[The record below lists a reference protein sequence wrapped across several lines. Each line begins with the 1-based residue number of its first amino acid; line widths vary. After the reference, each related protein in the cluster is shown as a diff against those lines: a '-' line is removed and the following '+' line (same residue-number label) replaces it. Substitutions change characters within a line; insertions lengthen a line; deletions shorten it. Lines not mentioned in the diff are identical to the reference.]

1 MSFPVLA
8 SPGTLCQVT
17 SQRLFQNRVQ
27 TRLQK
32 LEEPPQSNS
41 CGDLGGE
48 PCARC
53 RQVEFFRG
61 LFTPG
66 SLYSTIYLEVPKTQP
81 AASGLS
87 SMTKLLRAIIPVISQ
102 FTFRG
107 ESTTRLLS
115 FSLFLLITTCSLFL
129 FIIAFQRAE
138 HFLKPFQQDYN
149 ILFFF
154 PRYNLAILIPTNVR
168 KLGC

>member
-1 MSFPVLA
+1 MKWHRAWVQMMSFPVLA

-17 SQRLFQNRVQ
+17 SQRLFQNRIQ

-66 SLYSTIYLEVPKTQP
+66 SLYSTIYLEVQKTQP

-87 SMTKLLRAIIPVISQ
+87 SMTKLLRAIIPVISP

-107 ESTTRLLS
+107 EKHHMPA
-115 FSLFLLITTCSLFL
+115 FI
-129 FIIAFQRAE
+129 FIIST
-138 HFLKPFQQDYN
+138 DYHM
-149 ILFFF
+149 FSF
-154 PRYNLAILIPTNVR
+154 PLNHCISVSRTFPEALSTGL
-168 KLGC
+168 